1 MARWSS
7 SSLSRLERLS
17 AMVDGEGARDAPRVA
32 SRTAP
37 LAFDSRFGRDVLVRV
52 QDETNYSLLTFGHRS
67 STPLG
72 HPAT

>member
-1 MARWSS
+1 
-7 SSLSRLERLS
+7 
-17 AMVDGEGARDAPRVA
+17 MVDGEGARDAPRVA

-52 QDETNYSLLTFGHRS
+52 QDETNYFLLTFGHRS